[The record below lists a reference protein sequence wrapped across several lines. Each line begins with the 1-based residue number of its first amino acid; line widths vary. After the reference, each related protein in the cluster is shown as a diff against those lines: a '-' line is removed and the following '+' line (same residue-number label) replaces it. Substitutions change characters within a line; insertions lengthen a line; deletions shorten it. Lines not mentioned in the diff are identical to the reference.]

1 MGKAQHVICAHKIL
15 SLIGQNNG
23 ALSKSTGQLTMGIL
37 VSDEFTSRSIKPR
50 YDAVAKQGNV
60 QIDIISELSDVAALK
75 ADWIALEKKV
85 SDGLSYFQ
93 GYDWCYRWIKSFI
106 GNANTSENTELCLV
120 TIRRANKIAAI
131 FPLVRVTKSF
141 GIKTIRTL
149 GEPLAQYANILIDT
163 DLLSIQEARTCWQDI
178 SKELKAD
185 AIVLDRVLRGSQ
197 LAHVLDKQNISNEKE
212 DLSLI
217 MNLEGV
223 EDWDTFHAAFKK
235 TVRRGRRRR
244 LRKIEEEVGAMELL
258 VHFGGTQEY
267 KDAVQLAL
275 EYKMIWLKENGR
287 NMASFSDER
296 AMPFLADLDGC
307 REQLD
312 GAIAYVMTV
321 DGKPVAI
328 ELGFLQDKRYYC
340 FLGAFDWEM
349 RSFSLGKVQMEQ
361 SLKWAIENGIKKI
374 DFLGNYEAYQGD
386 WSNTSTDV
394 VSYGAAT
401 SLKGMAYANLW
412 EQQLKPSLKKVF
424 RRLPPSVRKGLMTG
438 LATS

>member
-1 MGKAQHVICAHKIL
+1 
-15 SLIGQNNG
+15 
-23 ALSKSTGQLTMGIL
+23 MGIL
-37 VSDEFTSRSIKPR
+37 VSDEFTSRAKTPI
-50 YDAVAKQGNV
+50 YEAIAKQGDV
-60 QIDIISELSDVAALK
+60 QIEIITDLAGIKALE
-75 ADWIALEKKV
+75 ADWKALETKV
-85 SDGLSYFQ
+85 ADGLSYFQ
-93 GYDWCYRWIKSFI
+93 SYDWCSRWINSFI
-106 GNANTSENTELCLV
+106 GTSNTDDNIPELCLV
-120 TIRRANKIAAI
+120 TIRRSNKVAAI

-163 DLLSIQEARTCWQDI
+163 DLLSIQEARTCWRDV
-178 SKELKAD
+178 SKDLKAD
-185 AIVLDRVLRGSQ
+185 AIVLDRVLKGSQ
-197 LAHVLDKQNISNEKE
+197 LALVLDQKNISNEKE

-244 LRKIEEEVGAMELL
+244 FRKLEDEVGAIELK
-258 VHFGGTQEY
+258 VHFGGSQEY
-267 KDAVQLAL
+267 KDAVKLAL

-287 NMASFSDER
+287 NMASFADDR
-296 AMPFLADLDGC
+296 AMPFLADLKGNS
-307 REQLD
+307 EQLD

-349 RSFSLGKVQMEQ
+349 RSYSLGKVQMEQ
-361 SLKWAIENGIKKI
+361 SLKWAIENGIAKI

-386 WSNTSTDV
+386 WSNSSTEV

-412 EQQLKPSLKKVF
+412 EQQLKPGLKKVF

-438 LATS
+438 LATR

>member
-1 MGKAQHVICAHKIL
+1 
-15 SLIGQNNG
+15 
-23 ALSKSTGQLTMGIL
+23 MGIL
-37 VSDEFTSRSIKPR
+37 VSDEFTSRAQTPI
-50 YDAVAKQGNV
+50 YEAIAKQGDVQV
-60 QIDIISELSDVAALK
+60 QIVTDLAGIE
-75 ADWIALEKKV
+75 ALETDWRALEAKV
-85 SDGLSYFQ
+85 ADGLSYFQ

-106 GNANTSENTELCLV
+106 THSNTSDDTAELCLFTV
-120 TIRRANKIAAI
+120 RRSDKIAAI
-131 FPLVRVTKSF
+131 FPLVRITKSF

-163 DLLSIQEARTCWQDI
+163 DLLSIQEARTCWQDV
-178 SKELKAD
+178 SKELRAD
-185 AIVLDRVLRGSQ
+185 AIVLDRVLKSSQ
-197 LAHVLDKQNISNEKE
+197 LALVLDQKNVSNEKG

-217 MNLEGV
+217 MNLEEV
-223 EDWDTFHAAFKK
+223 DDWDTFQAGFKK

-244 LRKIEEEVGAMELL
+244 FRKIEEEVGAIELH
-258 VHFGGTQEY
+258 VHFGGSQEY
-267 KDAVQLAL
+267 KDSVKLAL

-287 NMASFSDER
+287 NMASFSDVR
-296 AMPFLADLDGC
+296 AMPFLADLDGD

-312 GAIAYVMTV
+312 GAIAYVMTI

-328 ELGFLQDKRYYC
+328 EIGFLQDKRYYC

-349 RSFSLGKVQMEQ
+349 RSYSLGKVQMEQ
-361 SLKWAIENGIKKI
+361 SLKWAIENGIKNI

-386 WSNTSTDV
+386 WSNSSTEV

-412 EQQLKPSLKKVF
+412 EQQLKPNLKKVF

-438 LATS
+438 LATR

>member
-1 MGKAQHVICAHKIL
+1 
-15 SLIGQNNG
+15 
-23 ALSKSTGQLTMGIL
+23 MGIL
-37 VSDEFTSRSIKPR
+37 VSDEFSSRSTKPIFE
-50 YDAVAKQGNV
+50 AIAKQGDV
-60 QIDIISELSDVAALK
+60 HVDIISELAGVEALE
-75 ADWIALEKKV
+75 AEWRALEKKV

-93 GYDWCYRWIKSFI
+93 GFDWCHRWIKSFV
-106 GNANTSENTELCLV
+106 GNAKADEDTQLCLI
-120 TIRRANKIAAI
+120 TIRRSDKISAI

-141 GIKTIRTL
+141 GVKTIRTL

-163 DLLSIQEARTCWQDI
+163 DLMSIQEARTCWQDI
-178 SKELKAD
+178 SKELDAD
-185 AIVLDRVLRGSQ
+185 AIVLDRVLKGSQ
-197 LAHVLDKQNISNEKE
+197 LAHVLDQKNISNEKE

-223 EDWDTFHAAFKK
+223 ESWDTFHAAFKK

-244 LRKIEEEVGAMELL
+244 FRKIEEEIGAIELHT
-258 VHFGGTQEY
+258 HFGGTQEY
-267 KDAVQLAL
+267 KDAVNKAL

-296 AMPFLADLDGC
+296 ATPFLADLDGN
-307 REQLD
+307 REQID

-340 FLGAFDWEM
+340 FLGAFDWDL

-361 SLKWAIENGIKKI
+361 SLKWAIENGITKI

-386 WSNTSTDV
+386 WSNTSTEV

-412 EQQLKPSLKKVF
+412 EQQLKPGLKKAF

-438 LATS
+438 LATR

>member
-1 MGKAQHVICAHKIL
+1 M
-15 SLIGQNNG
+15 IG
-23 ALSKSTGQLTMGIL
+23 ARSKSTGQLTMGIL
-37 VSDEFTSRSIKPR
+37 VSDEFTSRSTQPR
-50 YDAVAKQGNV
+50 YDTIAKQGDV
-60 QIDIISELSDVAALK
+60 KVDIISELSGVAALED
-75 ADWIALEKKV
+75 DWKALEKKV

-93 GYDWCYRWIKSFI
+93 GYDWCYNWIKAFI
-106 GNANTSENTELCLV
+106 GTTGSDDDTQLCLV
-120 TIRRANKIAAI
+120 TIRRSNQIAAI

-163 DLLSIQEARTCWQDI
+163 NLLSIQEARACWQDI

-185 AIVLDRVLRGSQ
+185 AIVLDRVLKGSQ
-197 LAHVLDKQNISNEKE
+197 LAHVLDQKNISNEKE

-244 LRKIEEEVGAMELL
+244 LRKIEEEVGAIELQT
-258 VHFGGTQEY
+258 HFGGTQDY

-296 AMPFLADLDGC
+296 AMPFLADLDGN

-321 DGKPVAI
+321 DGRPVAI

-340 FLGAFDWEM
+340 FLGAFDWDM
-349 RSFSLGKVQMEQ
+349 RNFSLGKVQMEQ
-361 SLKWAIENGIKKI
+361 SLKWAIENGITKI

-386 WSNTSTDV
+386 WSNSSTEV

-412 EQQLKPSLKKVF
+412 EQQLKPGLKKVF

-438 LATS
+438 LATR